1 MLFIYLFEGNVGFAK
16 PTTELRKR
24 MVARGDHLLTSTMTL
39 AEVQVGPRRAK
50 EFGLADRYRNVIRQ
64 TCEVISF
71 NEAAADLYAK
81 LRENPAIRPAD
92 AIQLSCAGAA
102 GVELFI
108 TNDKALQRLT
118 VPGIHFIT
126 SLDKVP
132 I

>member
-1 MLFIYLFEGNVGFAK
+1 MLFIYLFERNVEFEG

-24 MVARGDHLLTSTMTL
+24 MVARGDKLLTSTMTL
-39 AEVQVGPRRAK
+39 AEVQVGPRKAK
-50 EFGLADRYRNVIRQ
+50 NIALAERYRNVIRQ

-71 NEAAADLYAK
+71 DEAAADLYAK

-102 GVELFI
+102 GVELFM